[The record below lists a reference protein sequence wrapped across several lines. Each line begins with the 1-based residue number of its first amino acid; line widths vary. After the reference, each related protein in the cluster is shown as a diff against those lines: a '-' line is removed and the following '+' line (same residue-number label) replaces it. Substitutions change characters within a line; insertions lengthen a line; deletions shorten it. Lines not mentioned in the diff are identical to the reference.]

1 MATNYFEFTV
11 SRNSLLQALQHTRQA
26 INRKNALPMLDNF
39 VLTFSNTSQL
49 IMTVHASNGEIWM
62 TEDVVLDGTKGDMR
76 PICVYHHYLLSAI
89 KALDEQPLRFDVG
102 EMQMTVHHKIGSFRL
117 PLANCADE
125 FLSLKAP
132 NPDVEAKDCHSICY
146 EAPALAS
153 ILNRCS
159 YAMAQ
164 DELRPVMNGVYFN
177 LTEKYSD
184 YAASDGHVLVRVRK
198 EPMKYLIFGDK
209 IAATSF
215 IMPKRIAQ
223 ILQRVLPK
231 TGDVDIDYQE
241 KLEKTEKKFIDD
253 GNGGRMEEKTV
264 TVHNAQCL
272 ITIDNNM
279 TIAFTPTD
287 GRYPNYCSVIPEHN
301 QYEMLIDRRELTK
314 SLDRLVLF
322 ANDSNKLVRMTISSD
337 RLRLNASDNDFE
349 LEGNELLLCETNL
362 DEPVTMKIGMKATTL
377 SKTLK
382 TMSTQKVAIHIQDSS
397 RAVIVNPQP
406 HPDNEELTYLIMPML
421 CCDD

>member
-49 IMTVHASNGEIWM
+49 TMTVHASNGEVWM
-62 TEDVVLDGTKGDMR
+62 TEDVVLDGTKGDTR

-89 KALDEQPLRFDVG
+89 KALDEQPLCFDVG
-102 EMQMTVHHKIGSFRL
+102 EMQMTVLHKIGTFRL

-132 NPDVEAKDCHSICY
+132 NPDVEAKDCHSISY

-159 YAMAQ
+159 YATAE

-184 YAASDGHVLVRVRK
+184 CAASDGHILVRVRK
-198 EPMKYLIFGDK
+198 KPMKYHVFVDK
-209 IAATSF
+209 IAVTSF

-241 KLEKTEKKFIDD
+241 KMEKEETKKLDN
-253 GNGGRMEEKTV
+253 GNTKHTAISRK
-264 TVHNAQCL
+264 AQCL

-349 LEGNELLLCETNL
+349 LEGNELLPCESNL

-397 RAVIVNPQP
+397 RAVIINPQP
-406 HPDNEELTYLIMPML
+406 QPDNEELTYLIMPML
-421 CCDD
+421 CCDDRV

>member
-49 IMTVHASNGEIWM
+49 IMTVHASNGEVWM

-89 KALDEQPLRFDVG
+89 KALDEQLLCFDVG
-102 EMQMTVHHKIGSFRL
+102 EMQMTVYHKIGSFRL

-132 NPDVEAKDCHSICY
+132 NPDVEAKDCHSISY

-184 YAASDGHVLVRVRK
+184 CAASDGHVLVRVRK
-198 EPMKYLIFGDK
+198 KPMKYHVFGDK
-209 IAATSF
+209 IAVTSF

-241 KLEKTEKKFIDD
+241 EKKETVKVGVEKTRK
-253 GNGGRMEEKTV
+253 
-264 TVHNAQCL
+264 AQCL

-349 LEGNELLLCETNL
+349 LEGNELLPCESNL

-397 RAVIVNPQP
+397 RAVIINPQP
-406 HPDNEELTYLIMPML
+406 QPDNEELTYLIMPML

>member
-1 MATNYFEFTV
+1 MEFTV

-49 IMTVHASNGEIWM
+49 TMTVNASNGEVWM

-102 EMQMTVHHKIGSFRL
+102 EMQMTVYHKIGTFRL

-132 NPDVEAKDCHSICY
+132 NPDVEAKDCHSISY

-177 LTEKYSD
+177 LTEEYSD
-184 YAASDGHVLVRVRK
+184 CAASDGHILVRVRK
-198 EPMKYLIFGDK
+198 KPMKYHVFGDK
-209 IAATSF
+209 IAVTSF

-241 KLEKTEKKFIDD
+241 EKKETVKVGVEKTRK
-253 GNGGRMEEKTV
+253 
-264 TVHNAQCL
+264 AQCL

-349 LEGNELLLCETNL
+349 LEGNELLPCESNL
-362 DEPVTMKIGMKATTL
+362 DEPVTMKIGMRATTL

-397 RAVIVNPQP
+397 RAVIINPQP
-406 HPDNEELTYLIMPML
+406 QPDNEELTYLIMPML

>member
-1 MATNYFEFTV
+1 MANNYFEFTV

-26 INRKNALPMLDNF
+26 INRKNALPVLDNF
-39 VLTFSNTSQL
+39 VLTFSNTIQL
-49 IMTVHASNGEIWM
+49 TMTVNASNGEVWM

-102 EMQMTVHHKIGSFRL
+102 EMQMTVYHKIGTFRL

-125 FLSLKAP
+125 FLTLNAP
-132 NPDVEAKDCHSICY
+132 NPDVEAKDCHSISY

-164 DELRPVMNGVYFN
+164 DELRPVLNGVYFN

-184 YAASDGHVLVRVRK
+184 CTASDGYILVRVRK
-198 EPMKYLIFGDK
+198 KPMKYHLFVDK
-209 IAATSF
+209 IAVTSF

-241 KLEKTEKKFIDD
+241 ELKVIEERKQHS
-253 GNGGRMEEKTV
+253 MEQEITKYTV
-264 TVHNAQCL
+264 VKRKAQCL

-287 GRYPNYCSVIPEHN
+287 GLYPNYCSVIPEHN

-314 SLDRLVLF
+314 SLDRLLLF
-322 ANDSNKLVRMTISSD
+322 ANESNKLVRMTISSD
-337 RLRLNASDNDFE
+337 SLRLNASDNDLE
-349 LEGNELLLCETNL
+349 LEGTELLPCESNL

-397 RAVIVNPQP
+397 RAVIINPQP
-406 HPDNEELTYLIMPML
+406 QPDNEELTYLIMPML

>member
-1 MATNYFEFTV
+1 MEFTV

-49 IMTVHASNGEIWM
+49 TMTVNASNGEVWM

-102 EMQMTVHHKIGSFRL
+102 EMQMTVYHKIGTFRL

-132 NPDVEAKDCHSICY
+132 NPDVEAKDCHSISY

-184 YAASDGHVLVRVRK
+184 CAASDGHVLVRVRK
-198 EPMKYLIFGDK
+198 KPMKYHVFGDK
-209 IAATSF
+209 IAVTSF

-241 KLEKTEKKFIDD
+241 EKKETVKVGVEKTRK
-253 GNGGRMEEKTV
+253 
-264 TVHNAQCL
+264 AQCL

-349 LEGNELLLCETNL
+349 LEGNELLPCESNL
-362 DEPVTMKIGMKATTL
+362 DEPVTMKIGMRATTL

-397 RAVIVNPQP
+397 RAVIINPQP
-406 HPDNEELTYLIMPML
+406 QPDNEELTYLIMPML

>member
-49 IMTVHASNGEIWM
+49 TMTVHASNGEVWM

-125 FLSLKAP
+125 FLSWKAP
-132 NPDVEAKDCHSICY
+132 NPDIEAKDCHSISY

-164 DELRPVMNGVYFN
+164 EELRPVMNGVYFN
-177 LTEKYSD
+177 LTEEYSD
-184 YAASDGHVLVRVRK
+184 CAASDGHILVRVRK

-209 IAATSF
+209 IAVTSF

-241 KLEKTEKKFIDD
+241 GKKETVKVGVEKTRK
-253 GNGGRMEEKTV
+253 
-264 TVHNAQCL
+264 AQCL

-349 LEGNELLLCETNL
+349 LEGNELLPCESNL

-397 RAVIVNPQP
+397 RAVIINPQP
-406 HPDNEELTYLIMPML
+406 QPDNEELTYLIMPML